1 MTKKLSGKVALVTG
15 GSRGIGAASAR
26 ALADEGADVAISYVA
41 SPEKAEAVV
50 GELKARGVKARA
62 FRADQASAKDV
73 TKLVND
79 VAREFGHL
87 DILVNN
93 AGVANGGAIDDANV
107 DTAAL
112 ERQDQVNVHGVIAAI
127 RAASQLMGE
136 GGRIVTVGSM
146 LADRASFPGLAD
158 YVATKSAVVGYTKG
172 AARDLGPRGITVN
185 VVQPGSIDTDMNP
198 KDGGEFAE
206 TQRKQHA
213 LQRFGR
219 PEEVAAGVVFL
230 ASPEASFVTGTVLN
244 VDGGGGGGGGAG
256 PAPPPPPPPPGPP
269 PPPPPPPPL
278 QSGNHFHDRTQ
289 TFCKTRRRRSRLAQ
303 GQASFLVRKPL

>member
-15 GSRGIGAASAR
+15 GSRGIGAASAL
-26 ALADEGADVAISYVA
+26 ALAEEGATVVISYNA

-50 GELKARGVKARA
+50 NRIKAKGVQARA
-62 FRADQASAKDV
+62 LKADQASTADV
-73 TKLVND
+73 EKLVND
-79 VAREFGHL
+79 VAAEFGHL

-93 AGVANGGAIDDANV
+93 AGIAAGGAVDDPSADV
-107 DTAAL
+107 AAL
-112 ERQDQVNVHGVIAAI
+112 DRVDAVNVHGVMAAI
-127 RAASQLMGE
+127 CAASKLMGE

-158 YVATKSAVVGYTKG
+158 YVASKAAVVGYTKG

-206 TQRKQHA
+206 TQRGLHA
-213 LQRFGR
+213 LQRFGK

-244 VDGGGGGGGGAG
+244 VDGGFNA
-256 PAPPPPPPPPGPP
+256 
-269 PPPPPPPPL
+269 
-278 QSGNHFHDRTQ
+278 
-289 TFCKTRRRRSRLAQ
+289 
-303 GQASFLVRKPL
+303 

>member
-15 GSRGIGAASAR
+15 GSGGIGAASAR

-41 SPEKAEAVV
+41 SPDKAEAVV
-50 GELKARGVKARA
+50 AQLKAKGVKARA
-62 FRADQASAKDV
+62 YKADQASSAEVDQ
-73 TKLVND
+73 LVKN
-79 VAREFGHL
+79 VARDFGRL

-93 AGVANGGAIDDANV
+93 AGVAVGGPIDNPATDA
-107 DTAAL
+107 AAL
-112 ERQDQVNVHGVIAAI
+112 ARQDSINVHGVIAAI
-127 RAASQLMGE
+127 RTASKLMGE

-158 YVATKSAVVGYTKG
+158 YTATKAAIVGYTKG
-172 AARDLGPRGITVN
+172 AAGDLGPRGITVN

-230 ASPEASFVTGTVLN
+230 ASPEGSFVTGTVLN
-244 VDGGGGGGGGAG
+244 VDGGFGA
-256 PAPPPPPPPPGPP
+256 
-269 PPPPPPPPL
+269 
-278 QSGNHFHDRTQ
+278 
-289 TFCKTRRRRSRLAQ
+289 
-303 GQASFLVRKPL
+303 

>member
-1 MTKKLSGKVALVTG
+1 MTKKLSGKVALITG

-26 ALADEGADVAISYVA
+26 ALAAEGANVAISYVA

-50 GELKARGVKARA
+50 AELKANGVNARA
-62 FRADQASAKDV
+62 YKADQASSSDV
-73 TKLVND
+73 DQLVKS
-79 VAREFGHL
+79 VARDFGRL

-93 AGVANGGAIDDANV
+93 AGVASGGAVDDPKADTATLARQEAINV
-107 DTAAL
+107 D
-112 ERQDQVNVHGVIAAI
+112 GVITAI
-127 RAASQLMGE
+127 RAASKLMGE

-158 YVATKSAVVGYTKG
+158 YVASKAAVVGYTKG

-206 TQRKQHA
+206 TQRLQHA

-244 VDGGGGGGGGAG
+244 VDGGFGA
-256 PAPPPPPPPPGPP
+256 
-269 PPPPPPPPL
+269 
-278 QSGNHFHDRTQ
+278 
-289 TFCKTRRRRSRLAQ
+289 
-303 GQASFLVRKPL
+303 

>member
-1 MTKKLSGKVALVTG
+1 MSFNSFYFYTTPGGISNGHRNSSDGEIQMTKKLSGKVALVTG

-26 ALADEGADVAISYVA
+26 ALAGEGANVAISYVA
-41 SPEKAEAVV
+41 SPDKAEAVV
-50 GELKARGVKARA
+50 AELKAEGVNARA
-62 FRADQASAKDV
+62 YKGDQASAADVDQLVKNVAKD
-73 TKLVND
+73 
-79 VAREFGHL
+79 FGRL

-93 AGVANGGAIDDANV
+93 AGVAAGGAVDDPNADVAALSRLEAVNV
-107 DTAAL
+107 D
-112 ERQDQVNVHGVIAAI
+112 GVVTAI
-127 RAASQLMGE
+127 RAAAKLMGE

-158 YVATKSAVVGYTKG
+158 YVASKAAVVGYTKG

-219 PEEVAAGVVFL
+219 PEEVAAGVLFL

-244 VDGGGGGGGGAG
+244 VDGGFGA
-256 PAPPPPPPPPGPP
+256 
-269 PPPPPPPPL
+269 
-278 QSGNHFHDRTQ
+278 
-289 TFCKTRRRRSRLAQ
+289 
-303 GQASFLVRKPL
+303 

>member
-15 GSRGIGAASAR
+15 GSRGIGAASAL
-26 ALADEGADVAISYVA
+26 ALAEQGANVAISYVA

-50 GELKARGVKARA
+50 KQIKAKGVEARA
-62 FRADQASAKDV
+62 FKADQASSADV
-73 TKLVND
+73 EKLVND
-79 VAREFGHL
+79 VAAHFGKL

-93 AGVANGGAIDDANV
+93 AGVANGGAVNDPSADA
-107 DTAAL
+107 AAL
-112 ERQDQVNVHGVIAAI
+112 ARQDAINVHGVITAI
-127 RAASQLMGE
+127 RTASKLMGE

-158 YVATKSAVVGYTKG
+158 YVATKAAVVGYTKG

-185 VVQPGSIDTDMNP
+185 VVQPGSIDTEMNP
-198 KDGGEFAE
+198 KDVGEFAE
-206 TQRKQHA
+206 AQRGLHA

-244 VDGGGGGGGGAG
+244 VDGGFGA
-256 PAPPPPPPPPGPP
+256 
-269 PPPPPPPPL
+269 
-278 QSGNHFHDRTQ
+278 
-289 TFCKTRRRRSRLAQ
+289 
-303 GQASFLVRKPL
+303 

>member
-50 GELKARGVKARA
+50 TELKARGVRARA

-73 TKLVND
+73 TQLVND
-79 VAREFGHL
+79 VAKEFGHL

-93 AGVANGGAIDDANV
+93 AGVANGGAIDDANA
-107 DTAAL
+107 DTDAL
-112 ERQDQVNVHGVIAAI
+112 ARQDSDQRAWRDRSDPHRLAAD
-127 RAASQLMGE
+127 
-136 GGRIVTVGSM
+136 GRGRPHRHR
-146 LADRASFPGLAD
+146 LARCWLDRASFPGLAD
-158 YVATKSAVVGYTKG
+158 YVATKAAVVGYTKG

-230 ASPEASFVTGTVLN
+230 ASPEASFVTGTV
-244 VDGGGGGGGGAG
+244 
-256 PAPPPPPPPPGPP
+256 
-269 PPPPPPPPL
+269 
-278 QSGNHFHDRTQ
+278 TQ
-289 TFCKTRRRRSRLAQ
+289 RRRRVRRLIKAP
-303 GQASFLVRKPL
+303 PLNQELRR

>member
-15 GSRGIGAASAR
+15 GSRGIGAASAL
-26 ALADEGADVAISYVA
+26 ALAEEGASVAISYNA
-41 SPEKAEAVV
+41 SSDKAEAVV
-50 GELKARGVKARA
+50 SQIKARGGEARA
-62 FRADQASAKDV
+62 FKADQASSADV
-73 TKLVND
+73 ERLVND
-79 VAREFGHL
+79 VAAHFGKL

-93 AGVANGGAIDDANV
+93 AGVATGAAVNDAV
-107 DTAAL
+107 ADTVAL
-112 ERQDQVNVHGVIAAI
+112 ARLDAVNVHGVITAI
-127 RAASQLMGE
+127 RTASQLMGE
-136 GGRIVTVGSM
+136 GGRIVTIGSM

-185 VVQPGSIDTDMNP
+185 VVQPGSIDTEMNP

-206 TQRKQHA
+206 AQRGLHA

-244 VDGGGGGGGGAG
+244 VDGGFGA
-256 PAPPPPPPPPGPP
+256 
-269 PPPPPPPPL
+269 
-278 QSGNHFHDRTQ
+278 
-289 TFCKTRRRRSRLAQ
+289 
-303 GQASFLVRKPL
+303 

>member
-26 ALADEGADVAISYVA
+26 ALAAEGANVAISYVA

-50 GELKARGVKARA
+50 AELKGKGVNARA
-62 FRADQASAKDV
+62 YKADQASSADVDQLVKSVAKD
-73 TKLVND
+73 
-79 VAREFGHL
+79 FGRL

-93 AGVANGGAIDDANV
+93 AGVATGGAVDDPKADTATLARQEAINV
-107 DTAAL
+107 D
-112 ERQDQVNVHGVIAAI
+112 GVITAI
-127 RAASQLMGE
+127 RAASKLMVE

-158 YVATKSAVVGYTKG
+158 YVASKAAVVGYTKG

-206 TQRKQHA
+206 TQRLQHA

-244 VDGGGGGGGGAG
+244 VDGGFGA
-256 PAPPPPPPPPGPP
+256 
-269 PPPPPPPPL
+269 
-278 QSGNHFHDRTQ
+278 
-289 TFCKTRRRRSRLAQ
+289 
-303 GQASFLVRKPL
+303 

>member
-15 GSRGIGAASAR
+15 GSRGIGAASAL
-26 ALADEGADVAISYVA
+26 ALAEEGATVVISYNA

-50 GELKARGVKARA
+50 NRIKAKGVQARA
-62 FRADQASAKDV
+62 LKADQASTADV
-73 TKLVND
+73 EKLVND
-79 VAREFGHL
+79 VAAEFGHL

-93 AGVANGGAIDDANV
+93 AGIAAGGAVDDPSADV
-107 DTAAL
+107 AAL
-112 ERQDQVNVHGVIAAI
+112 DRVDAVNVHGVMAAI
-127 RAASQLMGE
+127 RAASKLMGE

-158 YVATKSAVVGYTKG
+158 YVASKAAVVGYTKG

-206 TQRKQHA
+206 TQRGLHA
-213 LQRFGR
+213 LQRFGK

-244 VDGGGGGGGGAG
+244 VDGGFNA
-256 PAPPPPPPPPGPP
+256 
-269 PPPPPPPPL
+269 
-278 QSGNHFHDRTQ
+278 
-289 TFCKTRRRRSRLAQ
+289 
-303 GQASFLVRKPL
+303 